1 MAETT
6 TEQYLRKIS
15 TTDQPAEETTDV
27 LTQGVETEGEFDP
40 HSQTPPPDEHRP
52 PVEKEKSLESE

>member
-15 TTDQPAEETTDV
+15 TTNQPAEEATDI

-40 HSQTPPPDEHRP
+40 NSQTPPPDEHQP
-52 PVEKEKSLESE
+52 SIEEEKLPEPE